1 MSFQARRLLIRLA
14 AASPLAAYGIGSSG
28 QSAKPGTDKPR
39 RKPDL
44 GDLAEGVY
52 RGEIISDSRGTSSA
66 PGQVVTVTIRRIGVN
81 RVQIDSDDPALPG
94 VTVSLQRVRDKG
106 MNTDSKSNV
115 LLDPRQQPMRLDYSP
130 GMVVSFSGLR
140 G

>member
-1 MSFQARRLLIRLA
+1 MSFHVRRLLIRA
-14 AASPLAAYGIGSSG
+14 AGAGPLAVHGAGSSG
-28 QSAKPGTDKPR
+28 QPAAPGADKPK

-44 GDLAEGVY
+44 GDFAEGVY
-52 RGEIISDSRGTSSA
+52 RGEIISDSRGTSTA
-66 PGQVVTVTIRRIGVN
+66 PGQTVTVTIRRTGVN
-81 RVQIDSDDPALPG
+81 RVQIESDNPALPG
-94 VTVSLQRVRDKG
+94 VTVTLQRVMDKV

>member
-1 MSFQARRLLIRLA
+1 MTFHPRRLLLRLA
-14 AASPLAAYGIGSSG
+14 AASPLAVYGTGSSG
-28 QSAKPGTDKPR
+28 QSAAPGTNKPK

-66 PGQVVTVTIRRIGVN
+66 PGEVVTVTIRRIGVN
-81 RVQIDSDDPALPG
+81 RVQIESDNPALPG
-94 VTVSLQRVRDKG
+94 VTVSLQRVMDKV

-130 GMVVSFSGLR
+130 GMVVSFSGMR

>member
-1 MSFQARRLLIRLA
+1 MSLHPRRLLIRLA
-14 AASPLAAYGIGSSG
+14 AASPLAAYGIGASG
-28 QSAKPGTDKPR
+28 QSAAPGTAKPK

-44 GDLAEGVY
+44 GDLAEGIY

-66 PGQVVTVTIRRIGVN
+66 PGEVVTVTIRRTGVN
-81 RVQIDSDDPALPG
+81 RVQIESDNQALPG
-94 VTVSLQRVRDKG
+94 VTVSLQRVMDKV